1 MNVTGTGSI
10 GGVQVPLNQ
19 RDVGELIAIANGLKI
34 DITGKETVGDIALA
48 IQKSGKW
55 NPVVESKGATTV
67 KNGKRVHKQLGEYK
81 RVRVNPVVGWLQNTS
96 IFVSINAYT
105 VEFQPNEIVELPF
118 EVIRFLKK
126 EAKYAKHVWNPHAI
140 SENGNQG
147 AHETKMLPKYQI
159 ELITDELLELEAD
172 YANGSENEDEDE
184 FLAQF
189 NEENQEQTTSEEE

>member
-19 RDVGELIAIANGLKI
+19 REIGELIAIANGLKI
-34 DITGKETVGDIALA
+34 DIKGLETASAIAVA

-55 NPVVESKGATTV
+55 NPVVESKGNVTN
-67 KNGKRVHKQLGEYK
+67 KGGKRVHKQLGEYK

-96 IFVSINAYT
+96 VFVSINAYT

-118 EVIRFLKK
+118 EVIKFLKR
-126 EAKYAKHVWNPHAI
+126 ECKYAKHVWNPHAI

-159 ELITDELLELEAD
+159 ELITDEVLALEA
-172 YANGSENEDEDE
+172 EEDTEESDDD
-184 FLAQF
+184 FLARF
-189 NEENQEQTTSEEE
+189 NSGEETETSTEE